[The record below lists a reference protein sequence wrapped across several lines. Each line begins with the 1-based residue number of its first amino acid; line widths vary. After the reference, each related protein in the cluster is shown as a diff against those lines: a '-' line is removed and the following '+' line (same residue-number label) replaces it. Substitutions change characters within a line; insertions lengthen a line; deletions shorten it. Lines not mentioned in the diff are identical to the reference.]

1 MIANGTLLDSTP
13 VAIPATSLAMS
24 RRSMSAADFAAFSA
38 VGLHEITYMSNGLRI
53 KAWLALPPAGP
64 ATFPAIIFNRGG
76 SGPRGAL
83 TAEGAMQYAG
93 LYASWGYVCIAS
105 NYRGVGGSEGGE
117 EWGAGDVDDA
127 MHVLPLLESLG
138 YVDAD
143 RIGLIGGSRGGM
155 MALMMLR
162 RTQRFRAAATICA
175 PTMIHATDSAAYIRK
190 TMVKHLAAD
199 ADVQREAEV
208 RSAVLWAHELSKST
222 PLLVM
227 HGTGDKRVS
236 PDHGLHLGLALQA
249 AHHPY
254 RLIMYENADHVLA
267 GRRRESNTDLRWWMD
282 HFVRDRGPLPRVGPH
297 GA

>member
-1 MIANGTLLDSTP
+1 
-13 VAIPATSLAMS
+13 
-24 RRSMSAADFAAFSA
+24 MSAADFAAFST

-127 MHVLPLLESLG
+127 MHVVPLLESLG

-190 TMVKHLAAD
+190 TMVKHLASD

-267 GRRRESNTDLRWWMD
+267 GRRRESNIDLRWWMD

>member
-1 MIANGTLLDSTP
+1 
-13 VAIPATSLAMS
+13 
-24 RRSMSAADFAAFSA
+24 MSAADFQALNA
-38 VGLHEITYMSNGLRI
+38 VTLHHITYASRGLRI

-105 NYRGVGGSEGGE
+105 NYCGVGGSEGSE

-127 MHVLPLLESLG
+127 MHVVPLLESLQ

-143 RIGLIGGSRGGM
+143 RLGLIGGSRGGM

-162 RTQRFRAAATICA
+162 RTDVFRAAATICA

-190 TMVKHLAAD
+190 TMVKHLSET
-199 ADVQREAEV
+199 ADVQLEAEQ
-208 RSAVLWAHELSKST
+208 RSAVLWAHELSKTT
-222 PLLVM
+222 PLLVL
-227 HGTGDKRVS
+227 HGTGDKRVA
-236 PDHGLHLGLALQA
+236 PEHALHLGLALQNA
-249 AHHPY
+249 QQPY

-267 GRRRESNTDLRWWMD
+267 GRRRESNADIRWWMD

>member
-1 MIANGTLLDSTP
+1 VIANGTLLDSTP
-13 VAIPATSLAMS
+13 VTIPATSLAMS
-24 RRSMSAADFAAFSA
+24 RRSMSAADFAAFNA
-38 VGLHEITYMSNGLRI
+38 VSLHEITYMSNGLRI
-53 KAWLALPPAGP
+53 KAWLALPPAGLS
-64 ATFPAIIFNRGG
+64 TFPAIIFNRGG

-127 MHVLPLLESLG
+127 MNVVPLLESLG
-138 YVDAD
+138 YVDVD

-162 RTQRFRAAATICA
+162 RTNRFRAAATICA
-175 PTMIHATDSAAYIRK
+175 PTMIHATDAAAYIRK
-190 TMVKHLAAD
+190 TMVKHLSAE
-199 ADVQREAEV
+199 ADVQKEAEA
-208 RSAVLWAHELSKST
+208 RSAVLWAHELSKTT
-222 PLLVM
+222 PLLVL
-227 HGTGDKRVS
+227 HGTGDKRVA
-236 PDHGLHLGLALQA
+236 PEHGLHLGIALQA
-249 AHHPY
+249 AQHPY

-267 GRRRESNTDLRWWMD
+267 GRRRESNQDLRWWMD